1 MSLALFS
8 KASAAINV
16 CAIPVGHAVT
26 ANTLYPLDCAFW
38 ASSLSLSA
46 FNLSFSLESISD
58 KNSSTLLAFINCSL
72 NSGSISIIDNLANTS
87 KWRLFSPSGA
97 AIIKNNFAGSPS
109 KES

>member
-1 MSLALFS
+1 MFS

-16 CAIPVGHAVT
+16 WAIPVGHAVT
-26 ANTLYPLDCAFW
+26 ANTLYPLACAFC

-72 NSGSISIIDNLANTS
+72 KSGSINIIDNLANTS

-97 AIIKNNFAGSPS
+97 AIIKKSFAGCPS
-109 KES
+109 SES